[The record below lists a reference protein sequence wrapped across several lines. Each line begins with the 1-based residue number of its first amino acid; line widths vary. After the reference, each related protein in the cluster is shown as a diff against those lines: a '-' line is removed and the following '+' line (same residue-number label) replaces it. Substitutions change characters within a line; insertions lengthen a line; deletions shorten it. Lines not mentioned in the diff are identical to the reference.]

1 MLNPVSLY
9 CTNTNSMSFHSAF
22 ILLRAWWKEQTNS
35 YWGITNSAFTPVW
48 NLPLRNLLSILTCP
62 NFGLQP
68 IFLKILNLF
77 DHSMLSVATFARIT
91 SLTSLFFERWGGGGL
106 VGWGYWKR
114 DTTRDL
120 YFSFP
125 WVSISWSL
133 IVKFNRIWPVMF
145 IMTFMFIIGNLSWTV
160 CSLTGSPIHKAAGIK
175 WSAFKELFTE
185 YWHTGTNSRHSKSN
199 PMSWLV
205 LDIKYRSKDV
215 LQTM

>member
-1 MLNPVSLY
+1 MLVKNT
-9 CTNTNSMSFHSAF
+9 CTCCRYNNANSWSNLDTTHISWF
-22 ILLRAWWKEQTNS
+22 
-35 YWGITNSAFTPVW
+35 PVW
-48 NLPLRNLLSILTCP
+48 VTIQCTPP
-62 NFGLQP
+62 WVYFGLQP
-68 IFLKILNLF
+68 IFPKILNFF
-77 DHSMLSVATFARIT
+77 DHSMLSVATFAHIT
-91 SLTSLFFERWGGGGL
+91 SLTSLFFVRWGGGGGEGGL
-106 VGWGYWKR
+106 DVWGYWKR

-145 IMTFMFIIGNLSWTV
+145 IMTVVFIIGNLSWTV

-185 YWHTGTNSRHSKSN
+185 YWHTGTNSRHNKSN
-199 PMSWLV
+199 PMSWLVV